1 MSPPLTYLPAYL
13 GLFAAL
19 LLAVACNAFLD
30 IQYGSFGTEVV
41 LWAVALAWTV
51 GVGWKQQGVANDGGK
66 QQQKIV
72 LILGFVATLLVFI
85 PMWGFP
91 RAGLYMLLVLQA
103 SQNCVTTSR
112 RQLHMG
118 LLVSAVMV
126 MFAATHHRA
135 DWTMLF
141 YLVPYVVAVVFTL
154 VSEQVSRRAA
164 DLQQVRLGAGSGA
177 GQGIAIAAA
186 TATILLLGLALYV
199 ITPQVTWLSL
209 EWRYGQKT
217 PLGTLGK
224 PLEQGGSGQA
234 GGNDGRAGN
243 QGNGSGAGND
253 PDGEGAGR
261 DGLPSP
267 AQMREA
273 ARRPG
278 MPEWQSAVILQM
290 ASLDEAI
297 QQALQPMLDAL
308 EEAWNKLKEWLKEH
322 RTAVWLTLF
331 ALLLAVLLLVLYF
344 LLREVKA
351 ATWLRT
357 RYDFLRLGLFAR
369 HAGGRPGM
377 AQYYRAMERLFALK
391 DAPRAPTAN
400 TNEYLREVTHYRE
413 HLRDEATELTRLF
426 EQARYGQ
433 TTPDAAQLAR
443 TRQLYR
449 QIFQKLG

>member
-41 LWAVALAWTV
+41 LWAAALAWTV
-51 GVGWKQQGVANDGGK
+51 SVGWKQQGVASEGGK

-85 PMWGFP
+85 PTWGFP
-91 RAGLYMLLVLQA
+91 RAGLYLLLVLQA

-177 GQGIAIAAA
+177 GQGVAIAAA
-186 TATILLLGLALYV
+186 TATILLLGLTLYV
-199 ITPQVTWLSL
+199 VTPQVTWLSL

-224 PLEQGGSGQA
+224 PLEQGGSGQ
-234 GGNDGRAGN
+234 GGGSGGQTGN
-243 QGNGSGAGND
+243 QGGGSGAGND
-253 PDGEGAGR
+253 PGGQGAGR
-261 DGLPSP
+261 DGWPSP

-278 MPEWQSAVILQM
+278 MPEWQSAMILQM

-308 EEAWNKLKEWLKEH
+308 EEAWNKLKEWLQEH
-322 RTAVWLTLF
+322 RTAVWLSLF
-331 ALLLAVLLLVLYF
+331 GLLLAILLLVLYF

-369 HAGGRPGM
+369 HAGGRLGM

-391 DAPRAPTAN
+391 DAPRAPTTN
-400 TNEYLREVTHYRE
+400 TREYLREITHYRD

-433 TTPDAAQLAR
+433 TAPDAAQLAR

>member
-13 GLFAAL
+13 GLFASL

-41 LWAVALAWTV
+41 LWATALAWTIA
-51 GVGWKQQGVANDGGK
+51 VGWKQQGSTSDGGR

-72 LILGFVATLLVFI
+72 LILGFVATLLLFI
-85 PMWGFP
+85 PLWGFP
-91 RAGLYMLLVLQA
+91 RAGLYLLLVLQA
-103 SQNCVTTSR
+103 AQNCVTTSR

-141 YLVPYVVAVVFTL
+141 YLVPYVAAVVFTL

-164 DLQQVRLGAGSGA
+164 DLRQANLGQTTGA

-186 TATILLLGLALYV
+186 TSTILLLGLLLYV
-199 ITPQVTWLSL
+199 VTPQVTWLSL

-217 PLGTLGK
+217 PIGSVGK
-224 PLEQGGSGQA
+224 PVEHGGSGQTD
-234 GGNDGRAGN
+234 GNDGQAGN
-243 QGNGSGAGND
+243 QGGGGGAGGN
-253 PDGEGAGR
+253 GAQGGQR
-261 DGLPSP
+261 DGWPSP

-273 ARRPG
+273 AKRPG
-278 MPEWQSAVILQM
+278 MPEWQSAIILQM
-290 ASLDEAI
+290 ASLDEAL
-297 QQALQPMLDAL
+297 QQALQPILDAL
-308 EEAWNKLKEWLKEH
+308 EDAWNQLKEWLKEH
-322 RTAVWLTLF
+322 RTAAWLSLF
-331 ALLLAVLLLVLYF
+331 GLMLLILLLVLYF

-369 HAGGRPGM
+369 HAGGQPGM
-377 AQYYRAMERLFALK
+377 AQYYRAMDRLFALK
-391 DAPRAPTAN
+391 DMPRPPTAN
-400 TNEYLREVTHYRE
+400 TREYLREITRYRD
-413 HLRDEATELTRLF
+413 HVRDDVTELTGLF

-433 TTPDAAQLAR
+433 TAPDAAQLAR
-443 TRQLYR
+443 IRQLYR

>member
-13 GLFAAL
+13 GLFASL

-30 IQYGSFGTEVV
+30 IQYGSFGTEVI
-41 LWAVALAWTV
+41 LWAAALAWTIA
-51 GVGWKQQGVANDGGK
+51 VGWKQQGRTSNGGR

-85 PMWGFP
+85 PLWGFP
-91 RAGLYMLLVLQA
+91 RAGLYLLLVLQA
-103 SQNCVTTSR
+103 AQNCVTTSR

-141 YLVPYVVAVVFTL
+141 YLVPYVAAVVFTL
-154 VSEQVSRRAA
+154 VSEQVSRRTA
-164 DLQQVRLGAGSGA
+164 DLRQANLGQTSGA

-186 TATILLLGLALYV
+186 TTTILLLGLLLYV
-199 ITPQVTWLSL
+199 VTPQVTWLSL

-217 PLGTLGK
+217 PIGSLGK
-224 PLEQGGSGQA
+224 PVEHGGSGQA
-234 GGNDGRAGN
+234 DGNDGQAGS
-243 QGNGSGAGND
+243 QGGGSGAGG
-253 PDGEGAGR
+253 DGAQGGHR
-261 DGLPSP
+261 DGWPSP

-290 ASLDEAI
+290 ASLDEAL
-297 QQALQPMLDAL
+297 QQALQPMLDAF
-308 EEAWNKLKEWLKEH
+308 EDAWNQLKEWLKEH
-322 RTAVWLTLF
+322 RTAAWLSLF
-331 ALLLAVLLLVLYF
+331 ALLLLILLLVLYF

-369 HAGGRPGM
+369 HAGGLPGM
-377 AQYYRAMERLFALK
+377 AQYYRAMDRLFALK
-391 DAPRAPTAN
+391 DMPRAPTAN
-400 TNEYLREVTHYRE
+400 TREYLREITRYRD
-413 HLRDEATELTRLF
+413 HVRDEVTELTGLF
-426 EQARYGQ
+426 ELARYGQ
-433 TTPDAAQLAR
+433 TAPDAAQLHR

-449 QIFQKLG
+449 LIFQKLG

>member
-30 IQYGSFGTEVV
+30 IQYGSFATEVV
-41 LWAVALAWTV
+41 LWAAALAWTV
-51 GVGWKQQGVANDGGK
+51 GVGWKQQGVTSDGGK

-85 PMWGFP
+85 PTWGFP
-91 RAGLYMLLVLQA
+91 RAGLYLLLVLQA
-103 SQNCVTTSR
+103 AQNCVTTSR

-154 VSEQVSRRAA
+154 VAEQVSRRAA
-164 DLQQVRLGAGSGA
+164 DLQPVRLGAGSGA
-177 GQGIAIAAA
+177 GQGLAIAAA
-186 TATILLLGLALYV
+186 TATILLLGLALYIV
-199 ITPQVTWLSL
+199 TPQVTWLSL

-217 PLGTLGK
+217 PIGTLGK
-224 PLEQGGSGQA
+224 PLEHGGGGQA
-234 GGNDGRAGN
+234 DGNDGQSGN
-243 QGNGSGAGND
+243 QGSGSGNG
-253 PDGEGAGR
+253 GGGQGAGR
-261 DGLPSP
+261 DGWPSP
-267 AQMREA
+267 AEMRA
-273 ARRPG
+273 AAHRPG
-278 MPEWQSAVILQM
+278 MPEWQSATILQM

-308 EEAWNKLKEWLKEH
+308 EDARNKIKEWLKEH
-322 RTAVWLTLF
+322 RSAAWLSLF
-331 ALLLAVLLLVLYF
+331 GLLLLVLLLVLYF

-357 RYDFLRLGLFAR
+357 RYDFLRLGLLAR
-369 HAGGRPGM
+369 HADGRPGM

-391 DAPRAPTAN
+391 DTPRTATAN
-400 TNEYLREVTHYRE
+400 TREYLREITHYRD

-433 TTPDAAQLAR
+433 TAPDAAQLVR

>member
-41 LWAVALAWTV
+41 LWAAALAWTV
-51 GVGWKQQGVANDGGK
+51 SVGWKQHGTPSEGGK

-85 PMWGFP
+85 PTWGFP
-91 RAGLYMLLVLQA
+91 RAGLYLLLVLQA

-154 VSEQVSRRAA
+154 VSEQVSRRTA

-177 GQGIAIAAA
+177 GQGVAIAAA
-186 TATILLLGLALYV
+186 TATILLLGLTLYV

-224 PLEQGGSGQA
+224 PLEQGASGQGGGGSGQA
-234 GGNDGRAGN
+234 GN
-243 QGNGSGAGND
+243 QGGGNGAGND
-253 PDGEGAGR
+253 PGGQGAGR
-261 DGLPSP
+261 DGWPSP

-278 MPEWQSAVILQM
+278 MPEWQSAMILQM

-308 EEAWNKLKEWLKEH
+308 EEAWNKFKEWLQEH
-322 RTAVWLTLF
+322 RTAVWLSLF
-331 ALLLAVLLLVLYF
+331 GLLLAILLLVLYF

-391 DAPRAPTAN
+391 DTPRAPT
-400 TNEYLREVTHYRE
+400 TNASEYLREITHYRD

-426 EQARYGQ
+426 ERARYGQ
-433 TTPDAAQLAR
+433 TAPDAAQLAR